1 MYVNNKNLILTIKK
15 NHKAHNQF
23 AQTCGCDE
31 LCQ

>member
-1 MYVNNKNLILTIKK
+1 MYVNKKNLILKRKK

-23 AQTCGCDE
+23 AQTCGHDE